1 MDRDGRH
8 GLVEIGRC
16 DGRRRWWWRWRGSLL
31 ELCRRRWS
39 DGLRME
45 LSLGKGCLR
54 GRGVDD
60 IVEELPGPRGWRG
73 EGALRGRWGELWC

>member
-1 MDRDGRH
+1 M
-8 GLVEIGRC
+8 
-16 DGRRRWWWRWRGSLL
+16 